1 MLLILAR
8 NTLMLIL
15 LKMTRYSKN
24 NSMEE
29 RLATS
34 SHPSLCEGQWVPV
47 LVPRHPTRTPIF
59 ISRDVV
65 KISKEKFNSDL
76 TNRPYQ
82 IFRSFPPNKCKP
94 RVSRRGWCQL
104 KQTQHPSLRTVKAAS
119 TMTSSRLRNATLSS
133 SSLFWEAN
141 NVNQIIQH
149 PVPSAEPRLQLRKK
163 QKDTVQLVNSLA
175 SSQAVWRGALLK
187 SHYFSLLEKNP
198 RVVNATLAKR
208 GQLDFAIIHFWR

>member
-1 MLLILAR
+1 M
-8 NTLMLIL
+8 
-15 LKMTRYSKN
+15 K
-24 NSMEE
+24 E
-29 RLATS
+29 RLATV
-34 SHPSLCEGQWVPV
+34 SHPSLCEGQGVPI
-47 LVPRHPTRTPIF
+47 LIPQCPRRTLIF

-65 KISKEKFNSDL
+65 KISKDKFNSVL
-76 TNRPYQ
+76 NKRPCQ
-82 IFRSFPPNKCKP
+82 ILRSCVPVKQIKP
-94 RVSRRGWCQL
+94 SVRGRDWCQL
-104 KQTQHPSLRTVKAAS
+104 TQTRHPSLITLKAAS

-149 PVPSAEPRLQLRKK
+149 PAPSAEPQLQLRKK

-187 SHYFSLLEKNP
+187 SHYFSLVEKNP

-208 GQLDFAIIHFWR
+208 DQLDFMIIHFWR